1 MVSHVAVPALH
12 GTLITI
18 DVKPSMP
25 VWCFKQACMDESP
38 WHLTP
43 LKVNADLGHLVN
55 NCNIDNLIGFR
66 LATWD
71 GQLLQDG
78 ETIGSQVSTIDTLFK
93 LVFMKQ
99 YDLDHNDLDMVM
111 EFANLAH
118 GTSSLCV
125 TMPLYGIQFEVHPV
139 FGGGSRSNQILGLL
153 HQHMDS
159 AAHCR
164 AMKHGVDPRKI
175 DYNCPVSFVDFLQ
188 PQI

>member
-1 MVSHVAVPALH
+1 
-12 GTLITI
+12 
-18 DVKPSMP
+18 
-25 VWCFKQACMDESP
+25 MDESP

-55 NCNIDNLIGFR
+55 NCNIDNPSGFR

-93 LVFMKQ
+93 LVFVKQ
-99 YDLDHNDLDMVM
+99 YDLDHNDLDMAM
-111 EFANLAH
+111 ECANLAH
-118 GTSSLCV
+118 STSSLCV
-125 TMPLYGIQFEVHPV
+125 TMPLYGIQFEMHPV
-139 FGGGSRSNQILGLL
+139 LGGGGRPNQTLGLL
-153 HQHMDS
+153 HQHMDI

-164 AMKHGVDPRKI
+164 AMKHGVDPKTI
-175 DYNCPVSFVDFLQ
+175 DCNCPVSFVDFLQ

>member
-1 MVSHVAVPALH
+1 MSVAFFCPSQLFALTLSMVSHVAVSTLH
-12 GTLITI
+12 GIFITI

-38 WHLTP
+38 WHPTP
-43 LKVNADLGHLVN
+43 LKVNADLGHLVKT
-55 NCNIDNLIGFR
+55 CNIDNLIGFR

-99 YDLDHNDLDMVM
+99 YDLDHTDLDMVM

-125 TMPLYGIQFEVHPV
+125 TMPLYGIKFELHPV
-139 FGGGSRSNQILGLL
+139 FGGGSRSNQILGLFAGECT
-153 HQHMDS
+153 HEETRGCHW
-159 AAHCR
+159 
-164 AMKHGVDPRKI
+164 
-175 DYNCPVSFVDFLQ
+175 
-188 PQI
+188 